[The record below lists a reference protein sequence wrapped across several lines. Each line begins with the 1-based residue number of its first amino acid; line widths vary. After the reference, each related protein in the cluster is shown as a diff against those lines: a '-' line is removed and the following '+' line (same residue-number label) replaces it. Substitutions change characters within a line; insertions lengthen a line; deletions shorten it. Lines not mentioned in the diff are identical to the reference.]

1 MSKDTWPVSAS
12 SYHINWAPQTV
23 VEEVLQNVS
32 TILAT
37 QIGTVPY
44 SRKLGVTSGLVD
56 SPIPIFIATATRE
69 VIQKVSEFEP
79 RAIIHSV
86 SFEKA
91 SASDGVMR
99 PKLVIG
105 VKG

>member
-12 SYHINWAPQTV
+12 SYRINWAPQTV

-37 QIGTVPY
+37 QTGTVPY

-56 SPIPIFIATATRE
+56 SQTPVFIAMATRE
-69 VIQKVSEFEP
+69 IIQKVSEFEL

-86 SFEKA
+86 SFEEA
-91 SASDGVMR
+91 NASDGVIR

>member
-1 MSKDTWPVSAS
+1 MNNTFTIS
-12 SYHINWAPQTV
+12 SPSYSIDWSPKAV

-32 TILAT
+32 TIINT

-44 SRKLGVTSGLVD
+44 ARKLGVNSSLVD
-56 SPIPIFIATATRE
+56 SPSPIFIATATRE
-69 VIQKVSEFEP
+69 IIQKISEFEP

-86 SFEKA
+86 TFERTDV
-91 SASDGVMR
+91 SDGFIR

-105 VKG
+105 VRE

>member
-1 MSKDTWPVSAS
+1 
-12 SYHINWAPQTV
+12 
-23 VEEVLQNVS
+23 
-32 TILAT
+32 
-37 QIGTVPY
+37 Y

-56 SPIPIFIATATRE
+56 SQTPVFIAMATRE
-69 VIQKVSEFEP
+69 IIQKVSEFEP

-86 SFEKA
+86 SFDKA
-91 SASDGVMR
+91 NASDGVIR

>member
-12 SYHINWAPQTV
+12 SYRINWAPETV

-37 QIGTVPY
+37 QTGTVPY
-44 SRKLGVTSGLVD
+44 SRKLGATSGLVD
-56 SPIPIFIATATRE
+56 SQTPVFIAMATRE
-69 VIQKVSEFEP
+69 IIQKVSEFEP

-86 SFEKA
+86 SFDKA
-91 SASDGVMR
+91 NASDGVIR

-105 VKG
+105 VKS

>member
-1 MSKDTWPVSAS
+1 MNNMFTVPSS
-12 SYHINWAPQTV
+12 SYLIDWSPKTV

-32 TILAT
+32 TIINT

-44 SRKLGVTSGLVD
+44 ARKLGINSGLVD
-56 SPIPIFIATATRE
+56 SPSPIFIATATRE
-69 VIQKVSEFEP
+69 IIQKISEFEP

-86 SFEKA
+86 TFERTDV
-91 SASDGVMR
+91 SDGFIR

-105 VKG
+105 VRE

>member
-12 SYHINWAPQTV
+12 SYRINWAPQTV

-37 QIGTVPY
+37 QPGTVPY

-56 SPIPIFIATATRE
+56 SQAPVLLLWPRE
-69 VIQKVSEFEP
+69 IIQKVSEFEP

-86 SFEKA
+86 SFDKA
-91 SASDGVMR
+91 NASDGVIR

-105 VKG
+105 VKR

>member
-1 MSKDTWPVSAS
+1 MNNTFTIS
-12 SYHINWAPQTV
+12 SPSYSIDWSPKTV

-32 TILAT
+32 TIINT

-44 SRKLGVTSGLVD
+44 AS
-56 SPIPIFIATATRE
+56 PIFIATATRE
-69 VIQKVSEFEP
+69 IIQKISEFEP

-86 SFEKA
+86 TFERTDV
-91 SASDGVMR
+91 SDGFIR

-105 VKG
+105 VRE

>member
-1 MSKDTWPVSAS
+1 MSKDIWLVSAS
-12 SYHINWAPQTV
+12 SYRINWAPQTV

-37 QIGTVPY
+37 QPGTVPY

-56 SPIPIFIATATRE
+56 SQAPVFIAMATRE
-69 VIQKVSEFEP
+69 IIQKVSEFEP

-86 SFEKA
+86 SFDKA
-91 SASDGVMR
+91 NASDGVIR

-105 VKG
+105 VKR

>member
-1 MSKDTWPVSAS
+1 MNKDTWPVSAS
-12 SYHINWAPQTV
+12 SHQINWAPQTL

-56 SPIPIFIATATRE
+56 SLTPIFIATATRE
-69 VIQKVSEFEP
+69 IIQKVGEFEP
-79 RAIIHSV
+79 RAVIHSV

-91 SASDGVMR
+91 NASDGVIR

-105 VKG
+105 VRG